1 MNEILPLVQKRKQ
14 IFLMRQDLQAF
25 LLASGFSDLG
35 FSTTDVRS
43 NVVSLKK

>member
-35 FSTTDVRS
+35 FSITDVRS